1 VRLRPAGRAPEVR
14 LSLRARAGREA
25 WITGLLL
32 LLAVA
37 GALAL
42 ARGARARVDL
52 TEEGLYTLDPATR
65 GLLARLED
73 RLQVKLYFNRNL
85 EGAESLLP
93 QRLRIEDFL
102 LEVAAAGGERVQVE
116 TVDPTMDLVAQR
128 DAEHV
133 GIMPLKVQTGDV
145 GEAGVVLAYQ
155 GLELRYL
162 DRSEIIPFTVPAELE
177 FAFTSRLSSLLRP
190 RRPEIAFFSR
200 EPMLGPPIPG
210 MARPIPPG
218 RIYHELRGSWTSRAT
233 VRDVELADPDWLGE
247 DTAALVVARP
257 SQLSETEVRALD
269 RFLAEGGRVLLLAD
283 TENVDLNEFQP
294 EPLVSGLDPWLAGF
308 GVRIG
313 AGLVWDESCLP
324 IQVGFDV
331 VETQAGREQVPVQAP
346 YGFFPRV
353 AGAGL
358 AREHVVTAS
367 LGEVYGLWM
376 HPVEILAP
384 PAGLTAELLLQS
396 SDLSWVL
403 PADTPI
409 VRDQEILKRVGQFAR
424 NLGPGRPA
432 ALAVTLQGG
441 FPPQFEH
448 ADLQPAPG
456 LLVVIGDSDLFHNGV
471 LSVEQLGAANAAFAA
486 NLGDWLTGDESLI
499 GLRTRGR
506 ADRSLLNFRDS
517 YLAAQGGWA
526 TTDEENRVLAR
537 EAQSHARSRQ
547 RWIAWGNVLGPALL
561 VSIAAAAARGRRR
574 ASAAAAGGS
583 N

>member
-1 VRLRPAGRAPEVR
+1 MN
-14 LSLRARAGREA
+14 LRARATREA

-32 LLAVA
+32 LLLVS
-37 GALAL
+37 GAPAL
-42 ARGARARVDL
+42 ARGARARLDL

-65 GLLARLED
+65 GLLRRLED

-85 EGAESLLP
+85 EGAEALLP

-102 LEVAAAGGERVQVE
+102 HEVAVAGGERVQVE
-116 TVDPTMDLVAQR
+116 TVDPTTDLVAQR

-133 GIMPLKVQTGDV
+133 GIQPLQIPTGDV

-155 GLELRYL
+155 GLELRYQ

-210 MARPIPPG
+210 MPRQIPPG
-218 RIYHELRGSWTSRAT
+218 RIFHELRGSWTSRAT
-233 VRDVELADPDWLGE
+233 VRDVELTDPAWRTE

-257 SQLSETEVRALD
+257 SQMSAAEVQALD
-269 RFLAEGGRVLLLAD
+269 RYLAEGGRVLLLAD
-283 TENVDLNEFQP
+283 TENVDLNEFAP
-294 EPLVSGLDPWLAGF
+294 EPLVTGLDPWLAGL

-324 IQVGFDV
+324 IQVGFNV
-331 VETQAGREQVPVQAP
+331 VETQSGREQVPVQAP

-376 HPVEILAP
+376 HPVEVLTL
-384 PAGLTAELLLQS
+384 PAGLSAEILLQS
-396 SDLSWVL
+396 SELSWTL
-403 PADTPI
+403 PSDTPI
-409 VRDQEILKRVGQFAR
+409 VRDQEVLKGVAQFAR
-424 NLGPGRPA
+424 NLGPGRPVPLA
-432 ALAVTLQGG
+432 AAVQGA

-448 ADLQPAPG
+448 ADLAAAPG

-471 LSVEQLGAANAAFAA
+471 LSIEQLGAANTAFAA
-486 NLGDWLTGDESLI
+486 NLGDWLAGDESLI

-506 ADRSLLNFRDS
+506 ADRTVLNFRDS
-517 YLAAQGGWA
+517 YIAAQGGWA

-547 RWIAWGNVLGPALL
+547 RWIAWSNVLGPALL
-561 VSIAAAAARGRRR
+561 VGCAAAAARWRRR
-574 ASAAAAGGS
+574 ARAAAAVAGGPS
-583 N
+583 